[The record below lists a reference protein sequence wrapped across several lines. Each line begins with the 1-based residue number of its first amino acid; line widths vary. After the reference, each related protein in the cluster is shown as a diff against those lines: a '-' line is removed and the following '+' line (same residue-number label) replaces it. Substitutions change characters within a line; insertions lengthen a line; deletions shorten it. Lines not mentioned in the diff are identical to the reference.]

1 MQYRSATNDDLDVLA
16 EWNHQL
22 IHDEGHRNPMALAEL
37 RERMRGW
44 LAGEYRAVVFLDKG
58 QAVAYALYRE
68 SENEVYLR
76 QMLVSRDRRRRGIGR
91 QAVEILRTRI
101 WPSTKRLTVEVLT
114 RNTAAVDFWR
124 AVGYKDYSL
133 TLEIIPKKLP

>member
-1 MQYRSATNDDLDVLA
+1 
-16 EWNHQL
+16 
-22 IHDEGHRNPMALAEL
+22 MALAEL